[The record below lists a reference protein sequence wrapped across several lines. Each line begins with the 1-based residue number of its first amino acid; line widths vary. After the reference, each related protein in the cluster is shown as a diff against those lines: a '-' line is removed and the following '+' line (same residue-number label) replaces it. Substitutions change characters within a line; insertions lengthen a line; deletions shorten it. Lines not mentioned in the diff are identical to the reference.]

1 MHPRK
6 EGLVAVT
13 EILDVFHVEILFLGL
28 KDRGGHAKHLFTRL
42 G

>member
-13 EILDVFHVEILFLGL
+13 EILDVFHVEILFLGF
-28 KDRGGHAKHLFTRL
+28 KDRSCHGRHLFTGL